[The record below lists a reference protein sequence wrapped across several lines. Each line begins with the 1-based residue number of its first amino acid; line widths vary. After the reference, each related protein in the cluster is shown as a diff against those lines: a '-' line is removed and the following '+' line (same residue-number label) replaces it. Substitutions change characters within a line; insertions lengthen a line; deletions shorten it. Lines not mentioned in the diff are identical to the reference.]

1 MTKLILFKIGLFGF
15 FSIIANA
22 QDVNNETSKPSLNN
36 IIPKKNQKKLTT
48 EDDQNL
54 RLRILSYNIHHAEGV
69 DGKLDVPRIAQVILS
84 VDPDLVALQEV
95 DKNTIRT
102 GKVNQ
107 DIELSRLTK
116 MNSVFGSNITFQGG
130 QYGNAIL
137 SKFPI
142 IKNKNF
148 LLPNVDSGEQRGLLQ
163 SQIQI
168 SNKENVL
175 FFSTHLDHRRSDTE
189 RLASAKAINQII
201 SLGNKSPAILAGDFN
216 DVPDSPT
223 LNELGK
229 VWLRTNKKILRTIP
243 ASKPSRQIDYIFV
256 QPKERWKII
265 ESQILDEDIASDHR
279 AIFSIIELIK

>member
-137 SKFPI
+137 SKFSI

-163 SQIQI
+163 SRIQI

-201 SLGNKSPAILAGDFN
+201 SLDNKSPAILAGDFN

-223 LNELGK
+223 LKELGK

-265 ESQILDEDIASDHR
+265 ESQVLDEDIASDHR

>member
-1 MTKLILFKIGLFGF
+1 MTKLILFKIGLFSF

-36 IIPKKNQKKLTT
+36 IIPKKNQKKITT
-48 EDDQNL
+48 EDNQNL

-69 DGKLDVPRIAQVILS
+69 DGKLDIPRIAQVILS

-95 DKNTIRT
+95 DKNTTRT

-107 DIELSRLTK
+107 DIELANITK

-201 SLGNKSPAILAGDFN
+201 SLDNKSPAILAGDFN

>member
-22 QDVNNETSKPSLNN
+22 QDVNNEISKPSLNN

-201 SLGNKSPAILAGDFN
+201 SLDNKSPAILAGDFN

-223 LNELGK
+223 LKELGK

>member
-84 VDPDLVALQEV
+84 VEPDLVALQEV

-201 SLGNKSPAILAGDFN
+201 SLDNKSPAILAGDFN

-223 LNELGK
+223 LKELGK

>member
-22 QDVNNETSKPSLNN
+22 QDVNNEISKPSLNN

-95 DKNTIRT
+95 DKNTTRT

-107 DIELSRLTK
+107 DIELAHLTK

-137 SKFPI
+137 SKFSI

-163 SQIQI
+163 SRIQI

-201 SLGNKSPAILAGDFN
+201 GLDNKSPAILAGDFN

-223 LNELGK
+223 LKELGK

-265 ESQILDEDIASDHR
+265 ESQVLDEDTASDHR

>member
-15 FSIIANA
+15 FSVIANA
-22 QDVNNETSKPSLNN
+22 QDFNNETSKPSLNN
-36 IIPKKNQKKLTT
+36 ITPKKNQKKLTT
-48 EDDQNL
+48 EDNQNL

-69 DGKLDVPRIAQVILS
+69 DGKLDIPRIAQVILS

-130 QYGNAIL
+130 QYGNATL

-168 SNKENVL
+168 SNKENIL

-201 SLGNKSPAILAGDFN
+201 SLDNKSPAILAGDFN

-223 LNELGK
+223 LKELGK

-243 ASKPSRQIDYIFV
+243 TSKPSRQIDYIFV

-265 ESQILDEDIASDHR
+265 ESQVLDEDIASDHR

>member
-1 MTKLILFKIGLFGF
+1 MTKLILFKIGLLGF

-36 IIPKKNQKKLTT
+36 IIPKKSQKKITT
-48 EDDQNL
+48 EDNQNL

-84 VDPDLVALQEV
+84 VNPDLVALQEV
-95 DKNTIRT
+95 DKNTVRT

-107 DIELSRLTK
+107 GIELSRLTK

-168 SNKENVL
+168 SNKENIL

-201 SLGNKSPAILAGDFN
+201 SLDNKSPAILAGDFN

-223 LNELGK
+223 LKELGK

-265 ESQILDEDIASDHR
+265 ESQVLDEDIASDHR

>member
-22 QDVNNETSKPSLNN
+22 QEVNNETSKPSLNN
-36 IIPKKNQKKLTT
+36 ITPKKNQKKITT

-84 VDPDLVALQEV
+84 VKPDLVALQEV
-95 DKNTIRT
+95 DKNTTRT

-107 DIELSRLTK
+107 DIELANLTK

-148 LLPNVDSGEQRGLLQ
+148 LLPNVDSGEQRGLLR

-189 RLASAKAINQII
+189 RLASAEAINQII
-201 SLGNKSPAILAGDFN
+201 SLNNKSPAILAGDFN
-216 DVPDSPT
+216 DVPESPT
-223 LNELGK
+223 LKELGK
-229 VWLRTNKKILRTIP
+229 LWLRTNKKILKTIP

-265 ESQILDEDIASDHR
+265 ESQVLDEDIASDHR

>member
-201 SLGNKSPAILAGDFN
+201 SLDNKSPAILAGDFN

-223 LNELGK
+223 LKELGK

>member
-22 QDVNNETSKPSLNN
+22 QEVNNETSKPSLNN
-36 IIPKKNQKKLTT
+36 ITPKKNQKKITT

-84 VDPDLVALQEV
+84 VKPDLVALQEV
-95 DKNTIRT
+95 DKNTTRT

-107 DIELSRLTK
+107 DIELAHLTK

-148 LLPNVDSGEQRGLLQ
+148 LLPNVDSGEQRGLLR

-189 RLASAKAINQII
+189 RLASAEAINQII
-201 SLGNKSPAILAGDFN
+201 SLNNKSPAILAGDFN
-216 DVPDSPT
+216 DVPESPT
-223 LNELGK
+223 LKELGK
-229 VWLRTNKKILRTIP
+229 LWLRTNKKILKTIP

-265 ESQILDEDIASDHR
+265 ESQVLDEDIASDHR

>member
-36 IIPKKNQKKLTT
+36 IIPKKNQKKITT

-84 VDPDLVALQEV
+84 VEPDLVALQEV
-95 DKNTIRT
+95 DKNTTRT

-107 DIELSRLTK
+107 DIELANITK

-148 LLPNVDSGEQRGLLQ
+148 LLPNVDSGEQRGLLR
-163 SQIQI
+163 SRIQI
-168 SNKENVL
+168 SNKENIL

-189 RLASAKAINQII
+189 RLASAEAINQII
-201 SLGNKSPAILAGDFN
+201 SLDNKSPAILAGDFN
-216 DVPDSPT
+216 DVPESPT
-223 LNELGK
+223 LKELGK
-229 VWLRTNKKILRTIP
+229 LWLRTNKKILKTIP

-265 ESQILDEDIASDHR
+265 ESQVLDEDIASDHR

>member
-36 IIPKKNQKKLTT
+36 IIPKKSQKKITT
-48 EDDQNL
+48 EDNQNL

-69 DGKLDVPRIAQVILS
+69 DGKLDIPRIAQVILS
-84 VDPDLVALQEV
+84 VNPDLVALQEV
-95 DKNTIRT
+95 DKNTVRT

-107 DIELSRLTK
+107 GIELSRLTK

-201 SLGNKSPAILAGDFN
+201 SLDNKSPAILAGDFN

-223 LNELGK
+223 LKELGK

>member
-116 MNSVFGSNITFQGG
+116 MNCVFGSNITFQGG

-189 RLASAKAINQII
+189 RLASAKAINQIM
-201 SLGNKSPAILAGDFN
+201 SLDNKSPAILAGDFN

-223 LNELGK
+223 LKELGK

-265 ESQILDEDIASDHR
+265 ESQVLDEDIASDHR

>member
-22 QDVNNETSKPSLNN
+22 QEVNNETSKPSLNN
-36 IIPKKNQKKLTT
+36 IIPKKNQKKITT

-84 VDPDLVALQEV
+84 VEPDLVALQEV
-95 DKNTIRT
+95 DKNTTRT

-107 DIELSRLTK
+107 DIELANLTK
-116 MNSVFGSNITFQGG
+116 MKSVFGSNITFQGG

-148 LLPNVDSGEQRGLLQ
+148 LLPNVDSGEQRGLLR

-189 RLASAKAINQII
+189 RLASAEAINQII
-201 SLGNKSPAILAGDFN
+201 SINNKSPAILAGDFN
-216 DVPDSPT
+216 DVPESPT
-223 LNELGK
+223 LKELGK
-229 VWLRTNKKILRTIP
+229 LWLRTNKKILKTIP

-265 ESQILDEDIASDHR
+265 ESQVLDEDIASVQR

>member
-48 EDDQNL
+48 KDDQNL

-84 VDPDLVALQEV
+84 VDPNLVALQEV

-201 SLGNKSPAILAGDFN
+201 SLDNKSPAILAGDFN

>member
-189 RLASAKAINQII
+189 RLASAEAINQII
-201 SLGNKSPAILAGDFN
+201 SLDNKSPAILAGDFN

-223 LNELGK
+223 LKELGK

>member
-22 QDVNNETSKPSLNN
+22 QDVNNEISKPSLNN

-201 SLGNKSPAILAGDFN
+201 SLDNKSPAILAGDFN

-223 LNELGK
+223 LKELGK
-229 VWLRTNKKILRTIP
+229 VWLRSNKKILRTIP

>member
-22 QDVNNETSKPSLNN
+22 QEVNNETSKPSLNN
-36 IIPKKNQKKLTT
+36 IIPKKNQKKITT

-84 VDPDLVALQEV
+84 VKPDLVALQEV
-95 DKNTIRT
+95 DKNTTRT

-107 DIELSRLTK
+107 DIELAHLTK

-148 LLPNVDSGEQRGLLQ
+148 LLPNVDSGEQRGLLR

-168 SNKENVL
+168 SNKENIL

-189 RLASAKAINQII
+189 RLASAEAINQII
-201 SLGNKSPAILAGDFN
+201 SLNNKSPAILAGDFN
-216 DVPDSPT
+216 DVPESPT
-223 LNELGK
+223 LKELGK
-229 VWLRTNKKILRTIP
+229 LWLRTNKKILKTIP

-265 ESQILDEDIASDHR
+265 ESQVLDEDIASDHR

>member
-22 QDVNNETSKPSLNN
+22 QEVNNETSKPSLNN
-36 IIPKKNQKKLTT
+36 IIPKKNQKKITT

-84 VDPDLVALQEV
+84 VKPDLVALQEV
-95 DKNTIRT
+95 DKNTTRT

-107 DIELSRLTK
+107 DIELAHLTK

-148 LLPNVDSGEQRGLLQ
+148 LLPNVDSGEQRGLLR

-168 SNKENVL
+168 SNKENIL

-189 RLASAKAINQII
+189 RLASAEAINQII
-201 SLGNKSPAILAGDFN
+201 SLDNKSPAILAGDFN
-216 DVPDSPT
+216 DVPESPT
-223 LNELGK
+223 LKELGK
-229 VWLRTNKKILRTIP
+229 LWLRTNKKILKTIP

-265 ESQILDEDIASDHR
+265 ESQVLDEDIASDHR

>member
-36 IIPKKNQKKLTT
+36 IIPKKNQKKITT

-201 SLGNKSPAILAGDFN
+201 SLDNKSPAILAGDFN

-229 VWLRTNKKILRTIP
+229 LWLRTNKKILKTIP

-265 ESQILDEDIASDHR
+265 ESQILDEYTASDHR

>member
-36 IIPKKNQKKLTT
+36 IIPKKNQKKITT

-84 VDPDLVALQEV
+84 VKPDLVALQEV
-95 DKNTIRT
+95 DKNTTRT

-107 DIELSRLTK
+107 DIELAHLTK

-148 LLPNVDSGEQRGLLQ
+148 LLPNVDSGEQRGLLR

-189 RLASAKAINQII
+189 RLASAEAINQII
-201 SLGNKSPAILAGDFN
+201 SLNNKSPAILAGDFN
-216 DVPDSPT
+216 DVPESPT
-223 LNELGK
+223 LKELGK
-229 VWLRTNKKILRTIP
+229 LWLRTNKKILKTIP

-265 ESQILDEDIASDHR
+265 ESQVLDEDIASDHR

>member
-163 SQIQI
+163 SRIQI

-201 SLGNKSPAILAGDFN
+201 SLDNKSPAILAGDFN

-223 LNELGK
+223 LKELGK
-229 VWLRTNKKILRTIP
+229 VWLRTNKKIFRTIP

-265 ESQILDEDIASDHR
+265 ESQVLDEDTASDHR

>member
-48 EDDQNL
+48 EDNQNL

-189 RLASAKAINQII
+189 RLESAKAMNQII
-201 SLGNKSPAILAGDFN
+201 GLDNKSPAILAGDFN

-223 LNELGK
+223 LKELGK
-229 VWLRTNKKILRTIP
+229 VWLRSNKKILRTIP

-265 ESQILDEDIASDHR
+265 ESQVLDEDIASDHR

>member
-36 IIPKKNQKKLTT
+36 IIPKKNQKKFTT

-116 MNSVFGSNITFQGG
+116 MNCVFGSNITFQGG

-175 FFSTHLDHRRSDTE
+175 FFSTHLDHRRSDRE

-223 LNELGK
+223 LKELGK
-229 VWLRTNKKILRTIP
+229 VWLRSNKKILRTIP

>member
-1 MTKLILFKIGLFGF
+1 MTKLILFKMGLFGF

-36 IIPKKNQKKLTT
+36 IIPKKNQKKITT

-84 VDPDLVALQEV
+84 VEPDLVALQEV
-95 DKNTIRT
+95 DKNTTRT

-107 DIELSRLTK
+107 DIELANLTK

-148 LLPNVDSGEQRGLLQ
+148 LLPNVDSGEQRGLLR

-168 SNKENVL
+168 SNKENIL

-189 RLASAKAINQII
+189 RLASAEAINQII
-201 SLGNKSPAILAGDFN
+201 SLNNKSPAILAGDFN
-216 DVPDSPT
+216 DVPESPT
-223 LNELGK
+223 LKELGK
-229 VWLRTNKKILRTIP
+229 LWLRTNKKILKTIP

-265 ESQILDEDIASDHR
+265 ESQVLDEDIASDHR

>member
-1 MTKLILFKIGLFGF
+1 MTKLILFRIGLFGF

-22 QDVNNETSKPSLNN
+22 QDFNNETSKPSLNN
-36 IIPKKNQKKLTT
+36 ITPKKNQKKLTT
-48 EDDQNL
+48 EDDLKL

-168 SNKENVL
+168 SNKENIL

-201 SLGNKSPAILAGDFN
+201 SLDNKSPAILAGDFN

-223 LNELGK
+223 LKELGK

-265 ESQILDEDIASDHR
+265 ESQILDEDTASDHR

>member
-1 MTKLILFKIGLFGF
+1 MTKLILFRIGLFGF

-22 QDVNNETSKPSLNN
+22 QDVNNETSRPSLNN

-48 EDDQNL
+48 EDNQNL

-69 DGKLDVPRIAQVILS
+69 DGKLDIPRIAQVILS

-201 SLGNKSPAILAGDFN
+201 SLDNKSPAILAGDFN

-223 LNELGK
+223 LKELGK

-265 ESQILDEDIASDHR
+265 ESQVLDEDIASDHR

>member
-48 EDDQNL
+48 EDNQNL

-69 DGKLDVPRIAQVILS
+69 DGKLDIPRIAQVILS

-201 SLGNKSPAILAGDFN
+201 SLDNKSPAILAGDFN

-223 LNELGK
+223 LKELGK

-265 ESQILDEDIASDHR
+265 ESQVLDEDIASDHR

>member
-48 EDDQNL
+48 EDNQNL

-84 VDPDLVALQEV
+84 VEPDLVALQEV
-95 DKNTIRT
+95 DKNTTRT

-107 DIELSRLTK
+107 DIELANITK

-148 LLPNVDSGEQRGLLQ
+148 LLPNVDSGEQRGLLR

-168 SNKENVL
+168 SNKENIL

-189 RLASAKAINQII
+189 RLASAEVINQII
-201 SLGNKSPAILAGDFN
+201 SLDNKSPAILAGDFN
-216 DVPDSPT
+216 DVPESPT
-223 LNELGK
+223 LKELDK
-229 VWLRTNKKILRTIP
+229 LWLRTNKKILKTIP

-265 ESQILDEDIASDHR
+265 ESQVLDEDTASDHR

>member
-1 MTKLILFKIGLFGF
+1 MC
-15 FSIIANA
+15 SS
-22 QDVNNETSKPSLNN
+22 D
-36 IIPKKNQKKLTT
+36 
-48 EDDQNL
+48 
-54 RLRILSYNIHHAEGV
+54 
-69 DGKLDVPRIAQVILS
+69 
-84 VDPDLVALQEV
+84 
-95 DKNTIRT
+95 
-102 GKVNQ
+102 
-107 DIELSRLTK
+107 
-116 MNSVFGSNITFQGG
+116 
-130 QYGNAIL
+130 
-137 SKFPI
+137 
-142 IKNKNF
+142 
-148 LLPNVDSGEQRGLLQ
+148 LLQ

-201 SLGNKSPAILAGDFN
+201 GLDNKSPAILAGDFN

-223 LNELGK
+223 LKELGK

-265 ESQILDEDIASDHR
+265 ESQVLDEDTASDHR

>member
-22 QDVNNETSKPSLNN
+22 QDVNNEISKPSLNN

-201 SLGNKSPAILAGDFN
+201 SLDNKSPAILAGDFN
-216 DVPDSPT
+216 DVPESPT
-223 LNELGK
+223 LKELGK
-229 VWLRTNKKILRTIP
+229 LWLRTNKKILKTIP

>member
-15 FSIIANA
+15 ISIIANA

-69 DGKLDVPRIAQVILS
+69 DGKLDIPRIAQVILS

-130 QYGNAIL
+130 QYGNSIL

-201 SLGNKSPAILAGDFN
+201 SLDNKSPAILAGDFN

-223 LNELGK
+223 LKELGK

-265 ESQILDEDIASDHR
+265 ESQILDEDTASDHR

>member
-22 QDVNNETSKPSLNN
+22 QEVNNETSKPSLNN
-36 IIPKKNQKKLTT
+36 ITPKKNQKKITT

-84 VDPDLVALQEV
+84 VEPDLVALQEV
-95 DKNTIRT
+95 DKNTTRT

-107 DIELSRLTK
+107 DIELAHLTK

-148 LLPNVDSGEQRGLLQ
+148 LLPNVDSGEQRGLLR

-189 RLASAKAINQII
+189 RLASAEAINQII
-201 SLGNKSPAILAGDFN
+201 SLNNKSPAILAGDFN
-216 DVPDSPT
+216 DVPESPT
-223 LNELGK
+223 LKELGK
-229 VWLRTNKKILRTIP
+229 LWLRTNKKILKTIP

-265 ESQILDEDIASDHR
+265 ESQVLDEDIASDHR

>member
-1 MTKLILFKIGLFGF
+1 MTKLILFKIGLFVF

-36 IIPKKNQKKLTT
+36 IIPKKNQKKITT

-84 VDPDLVALQEV
+84 VKPDLVALQEV
-95 DKNTIRT
+95 DKNTTRT

-107 DIELSRLTK
+107 DIELAHLTK

-148 LLPNVDSGEQRGLLQ
+148 LLPNVDSGEQRGLLR

-189 RLASAKAINQII
+189 RLASAEAINQII
-201 SLGNKSPAILAGDFN
+201 SLDNKSPAILAGDFN
-216 DVPDSPT
+216 DVPESPT
-223 LNELGK
+223 LKELGK
-229 VWLRTNKKILRTIP
+229 LWLRTNKKILKTIP
-243 ASKPSRQIDYIFV
+243 TSKPSRQIDYIFV

-265 ESQILDEDIASDHR
+265 ESQVLDEDIASDHR

>member
-163 SQIQI
+163 SRIQI

-201 SLGNKSPAILAGDFN
+201 SLDNKSPAILAGDFN

-223 LNELGK
+223 LKELGK

-265 ESQILDEDIASDHR
+265 ESQVLDEDTASDHR

>member
-22 QDVNNETSKPSLNN
+22 QDVNNEISKPSLNN

-95 DKNTIRT
+95 DKNTTRT

-107 DIELSRLTK
+107 DIELAHLTK

-137 SKFPI
+137 SKFSI

-163 SQIQI
+163 SRIQI

-189 RLASAKAINQII
+189 RLASAEAINQII
-201 SLGNKSPAILAGDFN
+201 SLDNKSPAILAGDFN
-216 DVPDSPT
+216 DVPESPT
-223 LNELGK
+223 LKELGK

-265 ESQILDEDIASDHR
+265 ESQVLDEDTASDHR

>member
-1 MTKLILFKIGLFGF
+1 MTKLILFKIGLLGF

-69 DGKLDVPRIAQVILS
+69 DGKLDIPRIAQVILS
-84 VDPDLVALQEV
+84 VNPDLVALQEV
-95 DKNTIRT
+95 DKNTVRT

-107 DIELSRLTK
+107 GIELSRLTK

-168 SNKENVL
+168 SNKENIL

-201 SLGNKSPAILAGDFN
+201 SLDNKSPAILAGDFN

-223 LNELGK
+223 LKELGK

>member
-36 IIPKKNQKKLTT
+36 IISKKKQKKITT

-84 VDPDLVALQEV
+84 VKPDLVALQEV
-95 DKNTIRT
+95 DKNTTRT

-107 DIELSRLTK
+107 DIELANITK

-148 LLPNVDSGEQRGLLQ
+148 LLPNVDSGEQRGLLR

-168 SNKENVL
+168 SNKENIL

-189 RLASAKAINQII
+189 RLASAEAINQII
-201 SLGNKSPAILAGDFN
+201 SLDNKSPAILAGDFN
-216 DVPDSPT
+216 DVPESPT
-223 LNELGK
+223 LKELGK
-229 VWLRTNKKILRTIP
+229 LWLRTNKKILKTIP

-265 ESQILDEDIASDHR
+265 ESQVLDEDIASDHR

>member
-1 MTKLILFKIGLFGF
+1 MGLFGF

-84 VDPDLVALQEV
+84 VEPDLVALQEV
-95 DKNTIRT
+95 DKNTTRT

-107 DIELSRLTK
+107 DIELAHLTK

-148 LLPNVDSGEQRGLLQ
+148 LLPNVDSGEQRGLLR

-189 RLASAKAINQII
+189 RLASAEAINQII
-201 SLGNKSPAILAGDFN
+201 SLNNKSPAILAGDFN
-216 DVPDSPT
+216 DVPESPT
-223 LNELGK
+223 LKELGK
-229 VWLRTNKKILRTIP
+229 LWLRTNKKILKTIP

>member
-116 MNSVFGSNITFQGG
+116 MNCVFGSNITFQGG

-201 SLGNKSPAILAGDFN
+201 SLDNKSPAILAGDFN

-265 ESQILDEDIASDHR
+265 ESQVLDEDIASDHR